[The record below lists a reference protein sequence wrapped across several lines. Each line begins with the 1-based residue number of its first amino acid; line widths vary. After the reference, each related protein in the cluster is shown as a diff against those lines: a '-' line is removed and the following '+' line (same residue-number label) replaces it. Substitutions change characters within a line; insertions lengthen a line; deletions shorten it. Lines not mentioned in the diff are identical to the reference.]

1 MLLHL
6 LRTPNHTPT
15 TSPPPPSTPI
25 RSEKWGVMLTM
36 LRERGYSVEEDWV
49 SFLCNRGGRCEEPP
63 PPPTP
68 PKLAPPG
75 RSPDVKL
82 RPPPSLSLHGNQQ
95 SFQETKRETESSTM
109 PQNVTMTESRLT
121 EISETERERERE
133 REREFDLLQP
143 WEVTKI
149 LRNLMILVHI
159 TMNASGSFII
169 TLMVCLGLE

>member
-1 MLLHL
+1 MS
-6 LRTPNHTPT
+6 RYECSCISCGPPT
-15 TSPPPPSTPI
+15 TPPTTRPPPPSTPI
-25 RSEKWGVMLTM
+25 ASEKWGWCWPCCGS
-36 LRERGYSVEEDWV
+36 EGYSEEEEWV
-49 SFLCNRGGRCEEPP
+49 SFLCNSGGRSEEPP

-68 PKLAPPG
+68 PKLTPPG
-75 RSPDVKL
+75 RSPDVKF

-121 EISETERERERE
+121 EISETERERE
-133 REREFDLLQP
+133 FDLLQP

-149 LRNLMILVHI
+149 LRILMILLHI

-169 TLMVCLGLE
+169 TLMVSLGLE